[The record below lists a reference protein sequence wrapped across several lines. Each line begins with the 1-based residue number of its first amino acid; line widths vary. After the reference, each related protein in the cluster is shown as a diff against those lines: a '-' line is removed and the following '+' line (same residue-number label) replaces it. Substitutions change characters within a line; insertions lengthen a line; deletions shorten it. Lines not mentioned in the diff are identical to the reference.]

1 MGASHSNPNI
11 PTNQESNSRSNTFD
25 ESKLSI
31 DADSK
36 SEDVIN
42 DEIINEIIADSDNL
56 QLAELGAS
64 NNGNSNNNDIEMVEH
79 METSNPSNPAIH
91 ELVGSAYRKLLVH
104 ESKRLKAENGRLLR
118 KVEKMR
124 CIRSSMQNI
133 FDQLQDNDQQLQ
145 TISHSQNIEESKEHK
160 IEQEEEED
168 LEIEHLNDLHHL
180 ERIRMNSH

>member
-42 DEIINEIIADSDNL
+42 DEIINEIIAD
-56 QLAELGAS
+56 
-64 NNGNSNNNDIEMVEH
+64 SNNNDIEMVEH